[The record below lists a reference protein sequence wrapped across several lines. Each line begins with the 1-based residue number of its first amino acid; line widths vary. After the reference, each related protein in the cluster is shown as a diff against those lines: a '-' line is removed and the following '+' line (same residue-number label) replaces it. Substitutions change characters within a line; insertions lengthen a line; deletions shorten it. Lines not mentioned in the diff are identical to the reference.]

1 MNADELN
8 RENDILELISN
19 NYYDFTASEKKT
31 ADYVMTHRVEAQ
43 SLSISELAEKSNVAE
58 ATISRFCRHLGYS
71 GYNAFKLAIAK
82 SAAGTREDLSPL
94 AGEVKEDDSFSDMSR
109 KVYTA
114 DIASMTQTFEL
125 LSEEKITAAADIL
138 CAAGTVYCMGQGGSM
153 LLAQDAAHLFATAG
167 YKFVPLQDSH
177 TQAMIASNMS
187 PEDAVLF
194 FSYSGATKDMMHTI
208 EILRR
213 RGVKVVLI
221 TRYPQSPG
229 AAISDVVLQCGSNES
244 PLQLGSAAAKITQLF
259 LIDVLFTEMSRRDLP
274 ARRDA
279 RSRVA
284 DALAEKHL

>member
-1 MNADELN
+1 MSTEDMT

-19 NYYDFTASEKKT
+19 NYYEFTASEKKT

-43 SLSISELAEKSNVAE
+43 SLSISELAEKSDVAE

-94 AGEVKEDDSFSDMSR
+94 AGEVKEDDNFSDMTR

-125 LSEEKITAAADIL
+125 ISEERIIAAADIL
-138 CAAGTVYCMGQGGSM
+138 CAAKTVYCMGQGGSM
-153 LLAQDAAHLFATAG
+153 LLAQDAAHLFSTAG
-167 YKFVPLQDSH
+167 YKFFSIADSH
-177 TQAMIASNMS
+177 LQAMAASNMG
-187 PEDAVLF
+187 PDDAVLF

-213 RGVKVVLI
+213 RGAKVVLI

-229 AAISDVVLQCGSNES
+229 AAVSDVVLQCGSNES
-244 PLQLGSAAAKITQLF
+244 PLQLGSVAAKIAQMF
-259 LIDVLFTEMSRRDLP
+259 LLDVLFTEMSRRDLP
-274 ARRDA
+274 VHRDA